1 MCNIFHIPR
10 TRHAIQTRYRMV
22 SFRSSNQSFRG
33 ACHIVHIQILT
44 FQHIF
49 LNYCDV
55 CLAFFPLELHP
66 WNLVSLLSV
75 FCFFKMSCLLDHSL
89 GLCTVCEIIGSWPCC
104 LSCTWCFLG
113 KHWGPCASSAGRAVP
128 PQRRLESSTHWP
140 GLCERCRWVVSDAS
154 HWKTLAQLLTL
165 HLKKGFLRTGD
176 LNSI

>member
-1 MCNIFHIPR
+1 
-10 TRHAIQTRYRMV
+10 MV

-75 FCFFKMSCLLDHSL
+75 FCFFNNYGPFQSKPATFH
-89 GLCTVCEIIGSWPCC
+89 GLSNHKTPKCWTAQFWKSHVT
-104 LSCTWCFLG
+104 LT
-113 KHWGPCASSAGRAVP
+113 ASSDRFSHTFLIPVMLQHPLIRSTVDFLFKKKKKLAGHGGAH
-128 PQRRLESSTHWP
+128 HWFQHWRGKSRQIICEVGVQP
-140 GLCERCRWVVSDAS
+140 GLPSKYQGSQERR
-154 HWKTLAQLLTL
+154 
-165 HLKKGFLRTGD
+165 
-176 LNSI
+176 I

>member
-75 FCFFKMSCLLDHSL
+75 LCFFNTYGPFQSKPATFH
-89 GLCTVCEIIGSWPCC
+89 GLSNHKTPKCWTARFWKSHVT
-104 LSCTWCFLG
+104 LT
-113 KHWGPCASSAGRAVP
+113 ASSDRFFTYISN
-128 PQRRLESSTHWP
+128 SSHAPTP
-140 GLCERCRWVVSDAS
+140 SDQEHS
-154 HWKTLAQLLTL
+154 
-165 HLKKGFLRTGD
+165 
-176 LNSI
+176 

>member
-75 FCFFKMSCLLDHSL
+75 FCFFNNYGPFQSKPATFH
-89 GLCTVCEIIGSWPCC
+89 GLSNHKTPKCWTAQFWKSHVT
-104 LSCTWCFLG
+104 LT
-113 KHWGPCASSAGRAVP
+113 ASSDRFSHTFLIPVMLQHP
-128 PQRRLESSTHWP
+128 LIRSTVDF
-140 GLCERCRWVVSDAS
+140 LF
-154 HWKTLAQLLTL
+154 
-165 HLKKGFLRTGD
+165 KKKK
-176 LNSI
+176 N